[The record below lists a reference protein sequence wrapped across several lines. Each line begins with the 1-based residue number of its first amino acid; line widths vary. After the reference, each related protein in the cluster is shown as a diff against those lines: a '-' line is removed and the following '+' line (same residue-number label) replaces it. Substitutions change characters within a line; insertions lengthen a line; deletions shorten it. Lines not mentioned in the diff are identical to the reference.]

1 MGEVE
6 SLWTEVRPLFL
17 MLFDSHAH
25 VNFEGFADDAE
36 AVLADCQA
44 KDVWLV
50 NVGSQLA
57 TSRQAIMLAEHY
69 PQGVYAAVGLHAIHV
84 SDQPEPFRAE
94 DYAELIESSK
104 KVVAVGET
112 GVDYYRLPEG
122 REEAEVQ
129 RQREVFVESLRL
141 ARKYDKALIMHTRE
155 HPTKPPAAY
164 ADLLNILSSE
174 QGAGLP
180 RGVIHCFLGTLE
192 EAQQFIALGFYV
204 GVTGIV
210 TFSKKAERLQTVV
223 AALPMEKILI
233 ETDSPYLAPE
243 PHRGERNTPQYV
255 EFVARKIAQL
265 KGVTYEQVADQTAKN
280 ASELF
285 RV

>member
-1 MGEVE
+1 
-6 SLWTEVRPLFL
+6 

-25 VNFEGFADDAE
+25 VNFEGFADDAQ

-44 KDVWLV
+44 NDVWLV

-57 TSRQAIMLAEHY
+57 TSRQAILLAEHY
-69 PQGVYAAVGLHAIHV
+69 PVGVYAAVGLHAVHV
-84 SDQPEPFRAE
+84 SDQPEPFRAA
-94 DYAELIESSK
+94 DYAELIGSSQ

-112 GVDYYRLPEG
+112 GVDYYRLPAG

-129 RQREVFVESLRL
+129 RQREVFLESLRL

-164 ADLLNILSSE
+164 ADLLTMLRGE
-174 QGAGLP
+174 QAAGLP

-192 EAQQFIALGFYV
+192 EAQEFINLGFCV
-204 GVTGIV
+204 GFTGIV
-210 TFSKKAERLQTVV
+210 TFSKKAERVQAV
-223 AALPMEKILI
+223 AKALPLENILI
-233 ETDSPYLAPE
+233 ETDCPFLAPE
-243 PHRGERNTPQYV
+243 PHRGKRNIPQYV
-255 EFVARKIAQL
+255 EFIARKIAEL
-265 KGVTYEQVADQTAKN
+265 KGLSYEAVAEATAAN
-280 ASELF
+280 ARALF

>member
-1 MGEVE
+1 
-6 SLWTEVRPLFL
+6 

-25 VNFEGFADDAE
+25 VNFEGFADDAA

-69 PQGVYAAVGLHAIHV
+69 PHGVYAAVGLHAVHV
-84 SDQPEPFRAE
+84 SDQPEPFRAA
-94 DYAELIESSK
+94 DYAELIESSS

-112 GVDYYRLPEG
+112 GVDYYRLPVG
-122 REEAEVQ
+122 KEVQ
-129 RQREVFVESLRL
+129 EVGRQREVFIQSLRL

-164 ADLLNILSSE
+164 ADLLEILRSE
-174 QGAGLP
+174 QAAGLP

-192 EAQQFIALGFYV
+192 EAQQFIDLGFYV
-204 GVTGIV
+204 GITGIV
-210 TFSKKAERLQTVV
+210 TFSKKAERLQAV
-223 AALPMEKILI
+223 AKALPLEKILI
-233 ETDSPYLAPE
+233 ETDCPYLAPE
-243 PHRGERNTPQYV
+243 PHRGKRNIPQYV

-265 KGVTYEQVADQTAKN
+265 KSLTFEQVAEQTT
-280 ASELF
+280 ASARSLF
-285 RV
+285 HV